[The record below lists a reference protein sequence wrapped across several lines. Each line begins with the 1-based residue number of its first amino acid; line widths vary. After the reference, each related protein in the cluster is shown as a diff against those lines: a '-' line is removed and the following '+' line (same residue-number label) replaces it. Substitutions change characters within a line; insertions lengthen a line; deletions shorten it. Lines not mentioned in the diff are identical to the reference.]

1 MAFTLFMFF
10 INFGFEWVDLV
21 ELDSKRESE
30 RERVEMDSRKERV
43 ESGITE
49 TDFCFLLCYC

>member
-1 MAFTLFMFF
+1 MFF